1 MKLYLCGDITIVSM
15 FATHC
20 INIFILL
27 YLGKDSDTYPSP
39 ELSSEPSPACTP
51 PLQRSSTPSDS
62 SAATNGSAASFA
74 GKLPSSLVG
83 KLEDNHSYFSSS
95 GFALDGVVSHKD
107 VLEEEERLGGDIES
121 VRSFNEVLQDEHN
134 HQLLTDA
141 LPNINTS
148 EDWAAAFGFAAQS
161 REHELLQSKLH
172 QQQRD
177 VGKLCDF
184 LPIEPTESFAKGSTV
199 NDKDSKKTVRNGY
212 SCRSRW
218 LQRVLRNVQ
227 VSGKSYGR
235 VGQ

>member
-1 MKLYLCGDITIVSM
+1 MS
-15 FATHC
+15 
-20 INIFILL
+20 ILL

-107 VLEEEERLGGDIES
+107 ALEEEERLGGDMEP
-121 VRSFNEVLQDEHN
+121 VRSLNEVLQEEHN
-134 HQLLTDA
+134 HQLLTDV
-141 LPNINTS
+141 LPNINTT
-148 EDWAAAFGFAAQS
+148 EDWAAAFGFAASQS

-184 LPIEPTESFAKGSTV
+184 LPIEPTEPFAKGSTV
-199 NDKDSKKTVRNGY
+199 NDKDPKKVVKNY
-212 SCRSRW
+212 NSCRSGW

-227 VSGKSYGR
+227 VSGEPYGR